1 MAPVPGTD
9 VPATR
14 STSTVPGQGLPGR
27 AVLYLGVSQF
37 IAWGISYYL
46 IGALGDA
53 ISYGLGWSRTV
64 VHGGFA
70 AALLVMGAVSS
81 AAGRCVDRWG
91 GRRAMAAGSLLL
103 AVACLALAAAD
114 GVAVYYAAWMVMGVA
129 MRLTLYDAA
138 FAALAHWLGPKARR
152 PMAQITLLGG
162 LASSVFWP
170 AGHAL
175 AGACGW
181 RGALVVY
188 AALALLTV
196 PLHLALPRCTALLSG
211 AKDGAGGTDA
221 ARPIGGEPLAAT
233 RAQRTL
239 AGALFAAM
247 TTLVNFLN
255 AGMSAHTVGLLAGL
269 GFALP
274 WAVGMASLR
283 GVGQSSAR
291 LADLLWGGRWHPL
304 ALGAGAALLLPVAC
318 LAGLWSGQALAA
330 LVFVLAYGAGNGLLT
345 ITRGTVPL
353 VLFDHRSYGA
363 QIGRLVAP
371 GFVLS
376 ACAPVAY
383 AAVIDHAG
391 AAAALWLSVGVA
403 ALAFGMALALWI
415 GFAPGARRAATK
427 DQARR
432 NRA

>member
-1 MAPVPGTD
+1 MAVPSG
-9 VPATR
+9 PAAAAASSAPTA
-14 STSTVPGQGLPGR
+14 PGQSLPGC
-27 AVLYLGVSQF
+27 AVLSLGVSQF
-37 IAWGISYYL
+37 VAWGISYYL

-53 ISYGLGWSRTV
+53 MAAGLGWSRTV

-70 AALLVMGAVSS
+70 AALLVMGVVSG

-91 GRRAMAAGSLLL
+91 GRRVMAAGSLLL
-103 AVACLALAAAD
+103 AVACLALAAAQD
-114 GVAVYYAAWMVMGVA
+114 VAEYYAAWVVMGVA

-138 FAALAHWLGPKARR
+138 FAALAHWLGPQARR

-162 LASSVFWP
+162 LASSAFWP

-175 AGACGW
+175 AGAWGW

-188 AALALLTV
+188 AALALLMV
-196 PLHLALPRCTALLSG
+196 PLHLALPRRPPQVPQA
-211 AKDGAGGTDA
+211 AERAGLAEA
-221 ARPIGGEPLAAT
+221 APLIGGEPLAAKGA
-233 RAQRTL
+233 RRTL

-269 GFALP
+269 GLALP

-291 LADLLWGGRWHPL
+291 LADVLWGGRWHPL
-304 ALGAGAALLLPVAC
+304 ALGAGAALLLPLAC
-318 LAGLWSGQALAA
+318 LAGLWSGQALAAA

-353 VLFDHRSYGA
+353 VLFDHRTYGA
-363 QIGRLVAP
+363 QVGRLVAP

-376 ACAPVAY
+376 ACAPVVY

-403 ALAFGMALALWI
+403 VLAFGVALALWI
-415 GFAPGARRAATK
+415 GFAPDARRPGTN
-427 DQARR
+427 Q
-432 NRA
+432 

>member
-1 MAPVPGTD
+1 M
-9 VPATR
+9 
-14 STSTVPGQGLPGR
+14 
-27 AVLYLGVSQF
+27 LYLGVSQF
-37 IAWGISYYL
+37 VAWGISYYL
-46 IGALGDA
+46 IGVLGDA
-53 ISYGLGWSRTV
+53 MAAGLDWSRTV

-70 AALLVMGAVSS
+70 AALLVMGVVSG

-91 GRRAMAAGSLLL
+91 GRRVMAAGSLLL
-103 AVACLALAAAD
+103 AVACLALAAAQD
-114 GVAVYYAAWMVMGVA
+114 VAEYYAAWVVMGVA

-138 FAALAHWLGPKARR
+138 FAALAHWLGPQARR

-162 LASSVFWP
+162 LASSAFWP

-175 AGACGW
+175 AGVWGW
-181 RGALVVY
+181 RGVLVVY
-188 AALALLTV
+188 AALALLMV
-196 PLHLALPRCTALLSG
+196 PLHLALPRRPPQVPQA
-211 AKDGAGGTDA
+211 AERAGLAEA
-221 ARPIGGEPLAAT
+221 APLIGGEPLAAKGA
-233 RAQRTL
+233 RRTL

-269 GFALP
+269 GLALP

-291 LADLLWGGRWHPL
+291 LADVLWGGRWHPL
-304 ALGAGAALLLPVAC
+304 AMGAGAALLLPLAC
-318 LAGLWSGQALAA
+318 LVGLWSGQALAAA

-353 VLFDHRSYGA
+353 VLFDHRTYGA
-363 QIGRLVAP
+363 QVGRLVAP

-376 ACAPVAY
+376 AFAPVVY

-403 ALAFGMALALWI
+403 VLAFGVALALWI
-415 GFAPGARRAATK
+415 GFAPYARRSSPN
-427 DQARR
+427 Q
-432 NRA
+432 

>member
-1 MAPVPGTD
+1 M
-9 VPATR
+9 
-14 STSTVPGQGLPGR
+14 
-27 AVLYLGVSQF
+27 LYLGVSQF

-138 FAALAHWLGPKARR
+138 FAALAHWLGPQARR

-196 PLHLALPRCTALLSG
+196 PRCTALLSG

-291 LADLLWGGRWHPL
+291 LADVLWGGRWHP
-304 ALGAGAALLLPVAC
+304 
-318 LAGLWSGQALAA
+318 
-330 LVFVLAYGAGNGLLT
+330 
-345 ITRGTVPL
+345 
-353 VLFDHRSYGA
+353 
-363 QIGRLVAP
+363 
-371 GFVLS
+371 
-376 ACAPVAY
+376 
-383 AAVIDHAG
+383 DHAG

-403 ALAFGMALALWI
+403 ALAFSMALALWI

>member
-1 MAPVPGTD
+1 VAVPRD
-9 VPATR
+9 SAVPAAR
-14 STSTVPGQGLPGR
+14 FGVIASTQRLPGR
-27 AVLYLGVSQF
+27 VVLCLGVSQF
-37 IAWGISYYL
+37 LAWGISYYL
-46 IGALGDA
+46 IGALGEA
-53 ISYGLGWSRTV
+53 MSAGLGWSRTV

-70 AALLVMGAVSS
+70 AALLVMGIVSS
-81 AAGRCVDRWG
+81 AAGRWVDRWG
-91 GRRAMAAGSLLL
+91 GRRVMVAGSLLL
-103 AVACLALAAAD
+103 SAACLILAAAQ
-114 GVAVYYAAWMVMGVA
+114 GVATYYAAWVVMGVA

-138 FAALAHWLGPKARR
+138 FATLARWLGPQARR

-162 LASSVFWP
+162 LASSAFWP

-175 AGACGW
+175 AGAWGW
-181 RGALVVY
+181 RGALVAY

-196 PLHLALPRCTALLSG
+196 PLHLALPRRA
-211 AKDGAGGTDA
+211 APVPEAGDA
-221 ARPIGGEPLAAT
+221 DVARRTRGEPLAAT
-233 RAQRTL
+233 GAQRAL

-269 GFALP
+269 GLALP

-291 LADLLWGGRWHPL
+291 LADVLWGGRWHPL
-304 ALGAGAALLLPVAC
+304 ALCAGAALLLPVAC
-318 LAGLWSGQALAA
+318 LAGLWSGRALEAA

-353 VLFDHRSYGA
+353 VLFDHRTYGA
-363 QIGRLVAP
+363 QVGRLVAP

-376 ACAPVAY
+376 AGAPVVY

-391 AAAALWLSVGVA
+391 VAAALWLSVGVA
-403 ALAFGMALALWI
+403 ALAFAAALALWM
-415 GFAPGARRAATK
+415 GFAPGARRASTK
-427 DQARR
+427 IQARQK
-432 NRA
+432 RA